1 MIKNLFLVLL
11 LAVQTAFAQIISKD
25 PTFASNGIYDYG
37 NGMYYTWSM
46 AQDSVGRIYSSY
58 SAPNSNESFL
68 IRLTPNGMPDPT
80 FGNNGTIQLP
90 YFTLQNQLKI
100 QTDGKLI
107 IFGYNNTGGII
118 YRIFPNG
125 QLDPTFGTGGISII
139 PPISSDINVR
149 SYGLLLQQNG
159 KIIVHGMISGPN
171 NTASHHI
178 YRINTNGSVDTT
190 FGDNGSVVTAG
201 NPVNGTFVLTDNQ
214 SNIITISNINDAN
227 NLNGIIKKFNSE
239 GQPITSFGNNG
250 TLQMT
255 FNLGYAGA
263 AMIDSNN
270 KIVYSN
276 QNDEIFRINP
286 DGSLDNTFNY
296 NLQAYSGMNGGAW
309 IQSIV
314 EKNGYY
320 YIGGNGEGD
329 FTPTYFISRL
339 NQNGSVDSS
348 FGYYSETSSV
358 YSIEEMTINNN
369 NIVVNGSGFIVKY
382 LLNNTTLSTTDVT
395 KINTGI
401 SFENPVKQNLT
412 FSTKEKI
419 SKIEIYSGEGKL
431 VKIVKENNSNISG
444 LPKGIYIAK
453 VTFENGKIST
463 KKLIKN

>member
-1 MIKNLFLVLL
+1 MTKNLFLVLL

-37 NGMYYTWSM
+37 NGVYYTWSM
-46 AQDSVGRIYSSY
+46 AQDSAGRIYSSY
-58 SAPNSNESFL
+58 SAPNTNESFL
-68 IRLTPNGMPDPT
+68 IRLAPNGMLDPT

-90 YFTLQNQLKI
+90 YYTLQNQLKI

-107 IFGYNNTGGII
+107 IFGYNNTEGII

-139 PPISSDINVR
+139 PPIGSDINVR
-149 SYGLLLQQNG
+149 SYGLIVQQNG

-171 NTASHHI
+171 NTASHQI
-178 YRINTNGSVDTT
+178 YRLNTNGSIDNT
-190 FGDNGSVVTAG
+190 FGNNGSVVTAG

-214 SNIITISNINDAN
+214 SNIITISNINYAN
-227 NLNGIIKKFNSE
+227 NFNGIIKKFNSE

-276 QNDEIFRINP
+276 QNNEIFRINP
-286 DGSLDNTFNY
+286 DGTLDNTFNY
-296 NLQAYSGMNGGAW
+296 NLYAYSGVNGGAW

-329 FTPTYFISRL
+329 LAPTYFISRL

-358 YSIEEMTINNN
+358 YSIEEMNISNN

-382 LLNNTTLSTTDVT
+382 LLNNATLSTKDSAKTNTD
-395 KINTGI
+395 I
-401 SFENPVKQNLT
+401 SFENPVKQNLI
-412 FSTKEKI
+412 FSTKEKV
-419 SKIEIYSGEGKL
+419 SKIEIYSVDGKL
-431 VKIVKENNSNISG
+431 VKTLKNNNTDLSE
-444 LPKGIYIAK
+444 LLKGTYLAK
-453 VTFENGKIST
+453 VTFENGKT
-463 KKLIKN
+463 TLKKLIKN